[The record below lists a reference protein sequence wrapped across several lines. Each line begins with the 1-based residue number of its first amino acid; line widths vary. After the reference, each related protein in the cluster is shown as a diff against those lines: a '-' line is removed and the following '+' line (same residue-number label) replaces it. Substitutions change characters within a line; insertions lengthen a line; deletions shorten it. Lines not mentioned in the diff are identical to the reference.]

1 MELQFRALYIIRN
14 ITKANKQLATRI
26 VETDLMDVL
35 FAIKEMKDD
44 RLVNE
49 KVIQTFCFEYLL
61 ICFLLESKS
70 SFEYHP
76 NLLGLWSYSTK

>member
-14 ITKANKQLATRI
+14 ITKVNKQLAIRI

-44 RLVNE
+44 QLVNE
-49 KVIQTFCFEYLL
+49 KVIRTFYFEYLL
-61 ICFLLESKS
+61 IYFLFRIEK
-70 SFEYHP
+70 
-76 NLLGLWSYSTK
+76 

>member
-1 MELQFRALYIIRN
+1 LYVIRN
-14 ITKANKQLATRI
+14 VVKANKQIATHI

-49 KVIQTFCFEYLL
+49 KVIRKISSMFINFYLL
-61 ICFLLESKS
+61 
-70 SFEYHP
+70 
-76 NLLGLWSYSTK
+76 

>member
-14 ITKANKQLATRI
+14 ITKANKELAMRI

-35 FAIKEMKDD
+35 FAVKEMKDD

-49 KVIQTFCFEYLL
+49 KVIE
-61 ICFLLESKS
+61 
-70 SFEYHP
+70 
-76 NLLGLWSYSTK
+76 